1 MIQAVSGSRDPRVSN
16 HWLEATRDF
25 AFLFNAGRLVP
36 RASAKTLG
44 GVMRIANRGAF
55 TLMELLVVIAIIGIL
70 AALLLAAISEAKGRA
85 LRIQCANNIRQ
96 LGIALEGFVQEH
108 SVYPLLL
115 STNKPYKSYGDSDHE
130 WWVRDLQYGYLASSK
145 TIGFP
150 FQGVWRCPAF
160 SVSEAPFMF
169 SYGYNGYGICSQKAV
184 LQSTGTVSLGLG
196 GHRTYQNTAS
206 GISLAEP
213 AVNEAEVVSPSEMMA
228 IGDGFYG
235 ANDNIGDCDQL
246 GRVILSYVDTASTKR
261 SYARHRGRANV
272 VFCDGHVESAK
283 LRFLFDDTSDE
294 ALSRWN
300 RDHLPHRERLQ

>member
-1 MIQAVSGSRDPRVSN
+1 LRNGACPKSEIGVNEDHAPGLPVDQ
-16 HWLEATRDF
+16 W
-25 AFLFNAGRLVP
+25 
-36 RASAKTLG
+36 SANLGQSILLG

-70 AALLLAAISEAKGRA
+70 AALLLAAISQAKGRA

-96 LGIALEGFVQEH
+96 LGIALEGFVQDH
-108 SVYPLLL
+108 RVYPLVQ

-130 WWVRDLQYGYLASSK
+130 FWVRDLQYGYLASSK
-145 TIGFP
+145 TIDFP

-160 SVSEAPFMF
+160 SVSEAPFGF
-169 SYGYNGYGICSQKAV
+169 SYGYNGYGLCSQKA
-184 LQSTGTVSLGLG
+184 LMQPTGTVSLGLG
-196 GHRTYQNTAS
+196 GHRTGSN
-206 GISLAEP
+206 ISLAEP
-213 AVNEAEVVSPSEMMA
+213 AVSEAEVVSPSEMMA

-235 ANDNIGDCDQL
+235 ANDNIADGGDQL
-246 GRVILSYVDTASTKR
+246 GRVILSYVDPGTKR

-272 VFCDGHVESAK
+272 VFCDGHVEPPK
-283 LRFLFDDTSDE
+283 LQFLFDDISEE